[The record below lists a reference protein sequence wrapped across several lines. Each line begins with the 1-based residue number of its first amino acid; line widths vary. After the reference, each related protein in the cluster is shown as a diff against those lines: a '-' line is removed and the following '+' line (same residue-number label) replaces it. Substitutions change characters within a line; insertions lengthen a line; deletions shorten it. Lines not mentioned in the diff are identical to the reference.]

1 MAISTVAMTAQPST
15 QQLVPVSCHAAGQ
28 QIMAAVNTVTVA
40 GQTGSPALLAT
51 AVPVSV
57 SSSASQLVP
66 VSAVSLATVS
76 MAPMHMPPIATVN
89 SQAPTHSIAM
99 SASAGTSLVS
109 YPIMTQQMLQT
120 R

>member
-15 QQLVPVSCHAAGQ
+15 QQLVPVSCHA
-28 QIMAAVNTVTVA
+28 MAAVSTVTVA

-66 VSAVSLATVS
+66 VSAVPVSLATVS
-76 MAPMHMPPIATVN
+76 MAPMHMPPIATAN

-99 SASAGTSLVS
+99 SASGGTSLVS

>member
-1 MAISTVAMTAQPST
+1 MTGQGST
-15 QQLVPVSCHAAGQ
+15 QQLVPVSCHAPGQ

-57 SSSASQLVP
+57 SNTASQLVP
-66 VSAVSLATVS
+66 VSAVPVSLATVS
-76 MAPMHMPPIATVN
+76 MAPMHIPPIVTAA
-89 SQAPTHSIAM
+89 SEPPHSIAM
-99 SASAGTSLVS
+99 SVSAATSLVS
-109 YPIMTQQMLQT
+109 YPMMTQPLLQT